1 MMIPRE
7 LTELTEAEKRNKIH
21 YLNSKDKI
29 LFSPLSFEDYSRI
42 VPEEKDD
49 NHLKKFYE
57 QTSLHGK
64 DLTIA
69 HNELFE
75 KNDLVLIRN
84 SEGSLDKEIMKNYD
98 IDDLD
103 LDSILRYRK
112 KVEMREKYRYFKD
125 FSLEKFLEQIGV
137 VVKDYDGDGKRGV
150 TAGGLLFFGKNTP
163 IIYKFPY
170 FQMELFDYRSDSR
183 WKHRISTVS
192 DNLNLYQFF

>member
-1 MMIPRE
+1 MIPRE

-64 DLTIA
+64 GLTIA

-75 KNDLVLIRN
+75 KNALFLIRN

-98 IDDLD
+98 IDDLFID
-103 LDSILRYRK
+103 EFIQAVKENVSIHQAARD
-112 KVEMREKYRYFKD
+112 VERQRF
-125 FSLEKFLEQIGV
+125 
-137 VVKDYDGDGKRGV
+137 
-150 TAGGLLFFGKNTP
+150 
-163 IIYKFPY
+163 
-170 FQMELFDYRSDSR
+170 
-183 WKHRISTVS
+183 
-192 DNLNLYQFF
+192 